1 MTYDPQMLEVALRYA
16 DEFGL
21 RVVPIRPGSKA
32 PDMNDW
38 PRLATR
44 DSKVIGDWWSNGHA
58 GCGVGVATGAGS
70 DVFVLDVDDNGRE
83 KRGGDSLDDL
93 VREHGELPETPLVLT
108 PGGGLHYYW
117 RWPGFALRETLGPWL
132 DIRAEGRQV
141 LAPPSIHPNGKPY
154 IWEHLHRPSVLW
166 PPAEAP
172 AWMLEALRLVPAEAS
187 EALDPLFALALSSA
201 GFALYRT
208 DAAGNEHWTRPG
220 KNPREG
226 ASLTVYPDGHATCYS
241 TNVPELRPQTPY
253 TAQDLAEALA
263 YRAPD
268 LSGAAEATEGPKP
281 PASPRFALVASSTIR
296 PRRQRWL
303 WRHRVPL
310 GGATLLVGQ
319 EGLGKSGVACDLSAK
334 VTRGE
339 VEDSDLL
346 GPASVVYATAEDSEA
361 STLVPRLMAA
371 GADLTR
377 VFFPR
382 IDGTEGGLALPR
394 DLPALVGAMEA
405 ADARLLILDPFTVHI
420 GDDKT
425 DSHKERDVRLA
436 LAPLAVAMDELGAA
450 SIGIMHWNKGVTLV
464 ALDRVLGSRA
474 FTAAA
479 RAVLGIGVDP
489 ADATKRLLLAVKSN
503 LGPQA
508 PAGIAFTVEG
518 RLIPDPEGGLP
529 IETSGIAW
537 AEDRPGVRS
546 SDLFAVGEARDSGA
560 SEIAEAFLID
570 ALAPGDVD
578 PHQLEK
584 WRKEVGGFSVT
595 TMRRAKE
602 KLGVRSYPRQ
612 DDNGRILGWM
622 VSLPTGVDV
631 TPRTRCSSDEHEH
644 LDTPPPTSDN
654 DD

>member
-1 MTYDPQMLEVALRYA
+1 MHDPQMLEVAHLYA
-16 DEFGL
+16 ARFHL

-32 PDMNDW
+32 PDLADW
-38 PRLATR
+38 PRLATT
-44 DSKVIGDWWSNGHA
+44 DPVQIADWWTNGHA
-58 GCGVGVATGAGS
+58 GCGVGIATGAESG
-70 DVFVLDVDDNGRE
+70 VFVLDVDDNGRD

-93 VREHGELPETPLVLT
+93 LRTHGELPETPLVLT

-117 RWPGFALRETLGPWL
+117 RWPGFALKETLGPWL

-154 IWEHLHRPSVLW
+154 IWEAYHRPSVLW

-172 AWMLEALRLVPAEAS
+172 EWMLAALRLVAAEAS
-187 EALDPLFALALSSA
+187 EALDPLFALALSAA

-208 DAAGNEHWTRPG
+208 DAQGNEHWSRPG

-241 TNVPELRPQTPY
+241 TNVPELAPQTPY
-253 TAQDLAEALA
+253 TAQDLAAALG
-263 YRAPD
+263 YRAPA
-268 LSGAAEATEGPKP
+268 LSASAAATEAP
-281 PASPRFALVASSTIR
+281 PPPHFALAPAASIK

-310 GGATLLVGQ
+310 GGGTLLVGQ
-319 EGLGKSGVACDLSAK
+319 EGLGKSGVACDLAAK
-334 VTRGE
+334 VTQGA
-339 VEDSDLL
+339 VEDSDLS
-346 GPASVVYATAEDSEA
+346 GPASVVYVTAEDSEA

-371 GADLTR
+371 GADLNR

-382 IDGTEGGLALPR
+382 IDGLEGGLMLPR
-394 DLPALVGAMEA
+394 DLPVLKGAMEA
-405 ADARLLILDPFTVHI
+405 ANARLLILDPFTVHI

-425 DSHKERDVRLA
+425 DAHKERDVRRA
-436 LAPLAVAMDELGAA
+436 LAPLAVAMDELAA
-450 SIGIMHWNKGVTLV
+450 SAIGIMHWNKGVTLV

-489 ADATKRLLLAVKSN
+489 SDATKRLLLAVKSN

-546 SDLFAVGEARDSGA
+546 SDLFSVGEPREAGA
-560 SEIAEAFLID
+560 TDLAEAFLID
-570 ALAPGDVD
+570 ALAPGDID

-584 WRKEVGGFSVT
+584 WRKEVGGFSVA
-595 TMRRAKE
+595 TMRVAKK

-612 DDNGRILGWM
+612 DENGRILGWM
-622 VSLPTGVDV
+622 VSLPTGVDA
-631 TPRTRCSSDEHEH
+631 PSRTTCQSDADEH
-644 LDTPPPTSDN
+644 LDAPPLTR
-654 DD
+654 DDE